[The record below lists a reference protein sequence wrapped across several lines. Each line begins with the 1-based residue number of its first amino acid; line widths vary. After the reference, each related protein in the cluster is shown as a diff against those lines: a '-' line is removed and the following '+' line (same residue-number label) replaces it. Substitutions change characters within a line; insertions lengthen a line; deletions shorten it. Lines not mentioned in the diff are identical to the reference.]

1 MSVISSHH
9 HDHTHDHS
17 ECQRYLTSLTDYVD
31 GDLDP
36 ALCRELETHMAAC
49 ENCRVVV
56 NTLTKT
62 ISLYRQ
68 LPAPEMPNAV
78 KERLY
83 AVLDLKPHT
92 LSADEGG
99 DPA

>member
-1 MSVISSHH
+1 MSVTSHH
-9 HDHTHDHS
+9 HHENG
-17 ECQRYLTSLTDYVD
+17 ECRRYLASLTDYVD

-36 ALCRELETHMAAC
+36 ELCRELEAHMAAC

-56 NTLTKT
+56 NTMTKT

-68 LPAPEMPNAV
+68 LPTPDLPNAV

-83 AVLDLKPHT
+83 AVLDLKPQR
-92 LSADEGG
+92 GNG
-99 DPA
+99 DGNGSESR